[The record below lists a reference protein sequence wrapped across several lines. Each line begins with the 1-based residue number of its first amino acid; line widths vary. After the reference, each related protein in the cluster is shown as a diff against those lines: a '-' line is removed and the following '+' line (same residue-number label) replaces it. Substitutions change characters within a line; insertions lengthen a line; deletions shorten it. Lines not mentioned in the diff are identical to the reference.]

1 MFRKIAAER
10 AVFFFS
16 YNQLDSSF
24 PLLCLGICIVKEL
37 IYFRHS
43 FKGLQWDIFIAKINK
58 NSVTFFEAI
67 LRNEVT
73 Y

>member
-1 MFRKIAAER
+1 MCLWHIS
-10 AVFFFS
+10 FS
-16 YNQLDSSF
+16 PTISWTVAFLYCAYGVCGEQE
-24 PLLCLGICIVKEL
+24 V
-37 IYFRHS
+37 IYFRHG
-43 FKGLQWDIFIAKINK
+43 FKALQWDIFIAKINK